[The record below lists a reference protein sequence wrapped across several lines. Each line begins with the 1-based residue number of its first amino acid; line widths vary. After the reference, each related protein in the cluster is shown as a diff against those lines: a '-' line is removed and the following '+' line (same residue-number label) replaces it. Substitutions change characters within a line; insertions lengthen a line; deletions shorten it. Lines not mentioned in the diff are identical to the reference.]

1 MNKKLLISMLSIG
14 VAISVNF
21 ADPSLTQANTLMQP
35 KVTQINNSYCCEN
48 LSQQEAVDFFQEFQS
63 AVKNDDKNKVAS
75 MFIYPK
81 AVSINNSEIKY
92 INSPKEFLPYYDK
105 IFTAKFKKELSKIS
119 TADIYQESDFFTT
132 KDKRI
137 WFTKTNGIINITS
150 VFHDRNRNT
159 YITYY
164 EGNDNAVKDTVVP
177 GYFNGNAVNISM
189 PVIMNRNF
197 KDAASFFS
205 TNIAKSIYA
214 YMPHTSNEYGAVCSV
229 MLKDQY
235 TLDEI
240 RDIATTA
247 DFIHTRHN
255 KKAQENGEFSNRYAM
270 DASYEVKLNNSK
282 YLSILQSI
290 YTYTGGAHG
299 MTVRYSMTTDKQTG
313 KAIELKDLF
322 RSNDYINYLNKLALN
337 QNKDIH
343 LFQPVTLTGQENFYL
358 TDDSLVIYYQLYEV
372 APYAAGFIEYKFS
385 YSDLAPVMK

>member
-1 MNKKLLISMLSIG
+1 MNKRLLISMLSIG
-14 VAISVNF
+14 MAVSVNF

-35 KVTQINNSYCCEN
+35 KATQINNSPCC
-48 LSQQEAVDFFQEFQS
+48 
-63 AVKNDDKNKVAS
+63 K
-75 MFIYPK
+75 
-81 AVSINNSEIKY
+81 
-92 INSPKEFLPYYDK
+92 
-105 IFTAKFKKELSKIS
+105 
-119 TADIYQESDFFTT
+119 
-132 KDKRI
+132 
-137 WFTKTNGIINITS
+137 
-150 VFHDRNRNT
+150 
-159 YITYY
+159 
-164 EGNDNAVKDTVVP
+164 GNDNAVKNTVVP
-177 GYFNGNAVNISM
+177 GHFNGNTINISM

-205 TNIAKSIYA
+205 TNIAKNIYA
-214 YMPHTSNEYGAVCSV
+214 YMPHTSNEYGALCSV

-255 KKAQENGEFSNRYAM
+255 KKAQENGEFSNFYAT

-358 TDDSLVIYYQLYEV
+358 TDDGLVIYYQLYEV
-372 APYAAGFIEYKFS
+372 APYAAGFVEYKFS
-385 YSDLAPVMK
+385 YADMAPIMK